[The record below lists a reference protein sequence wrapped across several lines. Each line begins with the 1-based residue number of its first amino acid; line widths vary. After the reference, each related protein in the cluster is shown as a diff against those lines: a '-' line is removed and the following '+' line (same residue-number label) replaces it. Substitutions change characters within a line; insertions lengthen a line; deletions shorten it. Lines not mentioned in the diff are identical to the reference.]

1 MLRHARPGT
10 DRYHRGVARTP
21 HGTASFGLVTSREEL
36 VTSEPIVAVVIP
48 ALNEAG
54 KIGRVLD
61 KMPRDGRFE
70 AIVVD
75 DGSDD
80 GTGDEARAHGAAV
93 VVRHERRQGV
103 GAAIRDGWE
112 EGLRRDR
119 PYLALLSGDDQHEP
133 AELVGALDALL
144 ARDADYVQGSRWISG
159 GRVTGG
165 SGGRNFGTR
174 FYSLVFSVL
183 TFRRITD
190 ATNGFRVF
198 RAGLL
203 RDPSIDLAP
212 GLADELRP
220 RAVRPVQGDPAALPG
235 HRASRDRPIPCQ
247 GGLHEDAGPARL
259 VAPVPPRP
267 PAPNRGEAMTEAPE
281 RAFRGRR
288 VLVTGGAGFVGGAVV
303 RKLVDAG
310 ARVTVL
316 DDLFTGQPEIVPA
329 SAQFVEGSVTDQAL
343 VRELVADASIV
354 FHMAARNIIAST
366 KNPRDDYETNIGG
379 TLNVLMAARETKL
392 ERVVYTSSTSVY
404 GNPQSIPI
412 NEDAVIVP
420 LSPYAVSKLGGEN
433 YCVAFYES
441 YGLPMAC
448 VRYSNVYGP
457 GQRPDNPYCGV
468 VAKFFEAAMT
478 GRPLGIHGDGEQTRD
493 FTYIDDAV
501 DATLLAAIQPRAE
514 GEVFNVGTGIETSVN
529 DLARRVGQAIDKPV
543 EIQYIDRRDIDNIRR
558 RVVNIEKAR
567 RMLRWGPQVT
577 LARGLARTAEWL
589 EKEQRRTLEPT
600 ARAGRSSG

>member
-1 MLRHARPGT
+1 MNDA
-10 DRYHRGVARTP
+10 
-21 HGTASFGLVTSREEL
+21 
-36 VTSEPIVAVVIP
+36 P
-48 ALNEAG
+48 A
-54 KIGRVLD
+54 
-61 KMPRDGRFE
+61 
-70 AIVVD
+70 
-75 DGSDD
+75 
-80 GTGDEARAHGAAV
+80 
-93 VVRHERRQGV
+93 
-103 GAAIRDGWE
+103 
-112 EGLRRDR
+112 
-119 PYLALLSGDDQHEP
+119 
-133 AELVGALDALL
+133 
-144 ARDADYVQGSRWISG
+144 
-159 GRVTGG
+159 
-165 SGGRNFGTR
+165 
-174 FYSLVFSVL
+174 
-183 TFRRITD
+183 
-190 ATNGFRVF
+190 
-198 RAGLL
+198 
-203 RDPSIDLAP
+203 
-212 GLADELRP
+212 
-220 RAVRPVQGDPAALPG
+220 
-235 HRASRDRPIPCQ
+235 
-247 GGLHEDAGPARL
+247 
-259 VAPVPPRP
+259 
-267 PAPNRGEAMTEAPE
+267 

-303 RKLVDAG
+303 RRLVDAG

-316 DDLFTGQPEIVPA
+316 DDLFTGKPETIPA

-343 VRELVADASIV
+343 VRELVGDASIV

-468 VAKFFEAAMT
+468 VAKFFDAAIA
-478 GRPLGIHGDGEQTRD
+478 GRPLAIHGDGEQTRD

-501 DATLLAAIQPRAE
+501 DATLLSAIQPRAE

-529 DLARRVGQAIDKPV
+529 DLARRVGQAIDRPV
-543 EIQYIDRRDIDNIRR
+543 EIEHIDRRDIDNIRR

-589 EKEQRRTLEPT
+589 ENEQRRALEPT